1 MLKTL
6 KNKKAEGYID
16 TAVSVMILAFVLIF
30 SVSVISVVVLNQN
43 MKAIADQIVDYATF
57 KGTTAIDSYIEG
69 IKTERGLSFTHSFAG
84 TEWYKS
90 DGRVQLGD
98 EIVCELTYNIS
109 ILGFGEFVFPI
120 TVQTSSSGI
129 SQVYWK

>member
-43 MKAIADQIVDYATF
+43 MKAVADQIVDYATF

-69 IKTERGLSFTHSFAG
+69 IKTERGLSFGVERKILYGYSNSRNAHKLLQFEVKFAS
-84 TEWYKS
+84 W
-90 DGRVQLGD
+90 
-98 EIVCELTYNIS
+98 TYRKKMCIMA
-109 ILGFGEFVFPI
+109 L
-120 TVQTSSSGI
+120 
-129 SQVYWK
+129 

>member
-43 MKAIADQIVDYATF
+43 MKAVADQIVGYATF
-57 KGTTAIDSYIEG
+57 KGTTAIDSYFAG

-98 EIVCELTYNIS
+98 EIVCEQTYHIS
-109 ILGFGEFVFPI
+109 I
-120 TVQTSSSGI
+120 
-129 SQVYWK
+129 